1 VGKVDG
7 AISLLKLLATGV
19 LAAALGVVQVA
30 TGEQQ
35 GIVAG
40 LGSFVVAA
48 VIFGFV
54 GYAAFRKPEPT
65 RRGVFQFASAEK
77 RSRLLWLGLFL
88 CVAPG
93 LMYLYLHYAMYRA
106 GLLAVAFLGIPMWI
120 AGLACIAASLMPE
133 AEERPN

>member
-1 VGKVDG
+1 MVKVKRV
-7 AISLLKLLATGV
+7 ISLLKLLATGT
-19 LAAALGVVQVA
+19 LAAGLGVAQVA
-30 TGEQQ
+30 SGEQS

-48 VIFGFV
+48 VIFGFI
-54 GYAAFRKPEPT
+54 GYAVLRKPEPA
-65 RRGVFQFASAEK
+65 RREVFQFASAEK

-93 LMYLYLHYAMYRA
+93 LMYLYLHYAGYQA
-106 GLLAVAFLGIPMWI
+106 ALGAVTFLGVPIWI